1 MPLRGLIGHV
11 ALGVLA
17 AFLQIIY
24 LYTFAAPLAEA
35 LHDKLAAAGEEEEVA
50 QWAVAVALVMYGGS
64 LGAVFYYFIRWV
76 EPAFAAF
83 ILFTAFNLLPGVK
96 WLPTPHGVSYVE
108 PVWWR
113 ELVHGLY
120 VLFNLLIVFLAL
132 RLRRLG
138 EVRWAAAAA
147 LLVLGYAAFPQFTL
161 PEQYKTVI
169 PELRSVQGLALSSWG
184 LFWGV
189 MAVGGREL
197 MPLRRA

>member
-11 ALGVLA
+11 VLGVLA
-17 AFLQIIY
+17 AFLQVAY
-24 LYTFAAPLAEA
+24 LYAFAAPLAEA

-50 QWAVAVALVMYGGS
+50 QWSVAVAAAIYGGS
-64 LGAVFYYFIRWV
+64 LGAIFYYFTRSV
-76 EPAFAAF
+76 EPASAAF

-113 ELVHGLY
+113 ELIHSLY
-120 VLFNLLIVFLAL
+120 VLFNLSVVLLAL

-138 EVRWAAAAA
+138 ELRWVAAAA

-161 PEQYKTVI
+161 PEQYEVVI
-169 PELRSVQGLALSSWG
+169 PELRALQGLALSSWA

-189 MAVGGREL
+189 MAVEGREL